1 MNKAYTYILYI
12 LYILLL
18 IILPSN
24 ALAADP
30 REVRWHNEAADTT
43 TITRILVKATDL
55 CASNPNQ
62 LVEFIG
68 REFIG
73 TPYKSGTL
81 EGSPEALTVNLEEM
95 DCTTFV
101 ETVVA
106 LALTVENHRCS
117 WIDFLDMLE
126 TIRYRNGYAD
136 GYASRLHYISDWVI
150 TNTHRGYIKDVT
162 DRIPQSDVQ
171 IKTLDFM
178 SRNRSKYPA
187 LSDSAT
193 FEGIKNMEVGY
204 RSHRFPY
211 IKSAR
216 LSSKPIINA
225 LKGGDIVALTTKTNG
240 LDVSHVGILVI
251 EKDSPHLLHA
261 SSKEG
266 KVVIDKLPLTEYM
279 RKAHQLTGIRV
290 LRLQTQ

>member
-1 MNKAYTYILYI
+1 MSKIYTYIIYII
-12 LYILLL
+12 LYFCI
-18 IILPSN
+18 PFGTK
-24 ALAADP
+24 AANPED
-30 REVRWHNEAADTT
+30 VRWHNEATDTT
-43 TITRILVKATDL
+43 KITKILIKATDL
-55 CASNPNQ
+55 CANTPNE
-62 LVEFIG
+62 LIEFIG
-68 REFIG
+68 REFID
-73 TPYKSGTL
+73 TPYKAGTL
-81 EGSPEALTVNLEEM
+81 EGDTERLTVNIDEM

-101 ETVVA
+101 ENVVA

-117 WIDFLDMLE
+117 WLDFLNMLE
-126 TIRYRNGYAD
+126 SIRYRNEYAD

-171 IKTLDFM
+171 IKTLDYM
-178 SRNRSKYPA
+178 SRNRSSYPA

-193 FEGIKNMEVGY
+193 FAKIKDMEVAY

-216 LSSKPIINA
+216 LSSKSTINA
-225 LKGGDIVALTTKTNG
+225 LKGGDIVALTTKTSG

-251 EKDSPHLLHA
+251 EKDGPHLLHA
-261 SSKEG
+261 SSKAG
-266 KVVIDKLPLTEYM
+266 KVVIDKLPLSEYM

-290 LRLQTQ
+290 LRLQDQ

>member
-1 MNKAYTYILYI
+1 MNKAYTYI

-30 REVRWHNEAADTT
+30 REVRWHNEATDTT

-251 EKDSPHLLHA
+251 EKDGPHLLHA

>member
-1 MNKAYTYILYI
+1 MNKAYTYII
-12 LYILLL
+12 FILLL
-18 IILPSN
+18 IILPAN
-24 ALAADP
+24 VLAADP
-30 REVRWHNEAADTT
+30 HEVRWHNEAADTT

-95 DCTTFV
+95 DCTTFM

-251 EKDSPHLLHA
+251 EKDGPHLLHA

>member
-1 MNKAYTYILYI
+1 M
-12 LYILLL
+12 
-18 IILPSN
+18 PSN

-30 REVRWHNEAADTT
+30 REVRWHNEATDTT

-73 TPYKSGTL
+73 TPYKAGTL

-251 EKDSPHLLHA
+251 EKDGPNLLHA

-290 LRLQTQ
+290 LRLQAQ

>member
-1 MNKAYTYILYI
+1 MNKAYTYI

-30 REVRWHNEAADTT
+30 REVRWHNEATDTT

-73 TPYKSGTL
+73 TPYKAGTL

-279 RKAHQLTGIRV
+279 RKAHQLIGIRV

>member
-1 MNKAYTYILYI
+1 MNKAYTYII
-12 LYILLL
+12 YILLL
-18 IILPSN
+18 IILPAN
-24 ALAADP
+24 VHAANP
-30 REVRWHNEAADTT
+30 SEVRWHNEAADTT
-43 TITRILVKATDL
+43 TITRILIKATDL

-73 TPYKSGTL
+73 TPYKAGTL

-95 DCTTFV
+95 DCTTFM

-187 LSDSAT
+187 LSDST
-193 FEGIKNMEVGY
+193 SFEGIKNMEVGY

-251 EKDSPHLLHA
+251 EKDGPHLLHA

-290 LRLQTQ
+290 LRLQAQ

>member
-1 MNKAYTYILYI
+1 MNKVYTYII
-12 LYILLL
+12 YILLL
-18 IILPSN
+18 IILPAN
-24 ALAADP
+24 VHAANP
-30 REVRWHNEAADTT
+30 SEVRWHNEAADTT
-43 TITRILVKATDL
+43 TITRILIKATDL

-73 TPYKSGTL
+73 TPYKAGTL
-81 EGSPEALTVNLEEM
+81 EGSPETLTVNLEEM
-95 DCTTFV
+95 DCTTFM

-251 EKDSPHLLHA
+251 EKDGPHLLHA

-290 LRLQTQ
+290 LRLQAQ

>member
-12 LYILLL
+12 LLL
-18 IILPSN
+18 IILPAN

-251 EKDSPHLLHA
+251 EKDGPHLLHA

>member
-1 MNKAYTYILYI
+1 MAKIYTYILYI
-12 LYILLL
+12 VILF
-18 IILPSN
+18 IIPSISH
-24 ALAADP
+24 AANHN
-30 REVRWHNEAADTT
+30 EVRWHNQATDTT
-43 TITRILVKATDL
+43 TITKILVKATDL
-55 CASNPNQ
+55 CTSNPNQ

-73 TPYKSGTL
+73 TPYKAGTL
-81 EGSPEALTVNLEEM
+81 EGQPEMLTINLDEM
-95 DCTTFV
+95 DCTTFI

-106 LALTVENHRCS
+106 LALTVENNRCS
-117 WIDFLDMLE
+117 WQDFLYTLE
-126 TIRYRNGYAD
+126 SVRYRNEKTN

-171 IKTLDFM
+171 IKTLDYM
-178 SRNRSKYPA
+178 SLNRENYPA
-187 LSDSAT
+187 LKDSAE
-193 FEGIKNMEVGY
+193 FAGIKNMEIGY

-216 LSSKPIINA
+216 LGSKPVSNA
-225 LKGGDIVALTTKTNG
+225 LKGGDIVALTTKTKG
-240 LDVSHVGILVI
+240 LDVSHMGILVI
-251 EKDSPHLLHA
+251 ENDGPHLLHA

-266 KVVIDKLPLTEYM
+266 KVTIDKLPLTEYM

-290 LRLQTQ
+290 LRLQAQ

>member
-1 MNKAYTYILYI
+1 MNKAYTYI

-30 REVRWHNEAADTT
+30 REVRWHNEATDTT

-73 TPYKSGTL
+73 TPYKAGTL

-251 EKDSPHLLHA
+251 EKDGPNLLHA

-290 LRLQTQ
+290 LRLQAQ

>member
-1 MNKAYTYILYI
+1 MNKAYTYII
-12 LYILLL
+12 YILLL
-18 IILPSN
+18 IIFPANIHAANPS
-24 ALAADP
+24 D
-30 REVRWHNEAADTT
+30 VRWHNEATDTT
-43 TITRILVKATDL
+43 TITRILIKATDL
-55 CASNPNQ
+55 CAGSPNQ
-62 LVEFIG
+62 LIEFIG

-73 TPYKSGTL
+73 TPYKAGTL

-117 WIDFLDMLE
+117 WIDFLNMLE
-126 TIRYRNGYAD
+126 SIRYRNGYAD

-150 TNTHRGYIKDVT
+150 TNAHRGYIKDVT

-187 LSDSAT
+187 LSDSTT

-240 LDVSHVGILVI
+240 LDVSHIGILVI
-251 EKDSPHLLHA
+251 EKDGPHLLHA

-266 KVVIDKLPLTEYM
+266 KVVIDKLPLAEYM
-279 RKAHQLTGIRV
+279 RNAHQLTGIRV
-290 LRLQTQ
+290 LRLQAQ

>member
-12 LYILLL
+12 LLL
-18 IILPSN
+18 IILHSN

-30 REVRWHNEAADTT
+30 HEVRWHNEAADTT

-73 TPYKSGTL
+73 TPYKAGTL

-251 EKDSPHLLHA
+251 EKDGPHLLHA

>member
-1 MNKAYTYILYI
+1 MNKAYTYII
-12 LYILLL
+12 YILLL
-18 IILPSN
+18 IILPAN
-24 ALAADP
+24 VHAANP
-30 REVRWHNEAADTT
+30 SEVRWHNEAADTS
-43 TITRILVKATDL
+43 TITRILIKATDL

-73 TPYKSGTL
+73 TPYKAGTL

-95 DCTTFV
+95 DCTTFM

-251 EKDSPHLLHA
+251 EKDGPHLLHA

-290 LRLQTQ
+290 LRLQAQ

>member
-1 MNKAYTYILYI
+1 MNKAYTYII
-12 LYILLL
+12 YILLL
-18 IILPSN
+18 IILPAN
-24 ALAADP
+24 AHAANP
-30 REVRWHNEAADTT
+30 SEVRWHNEAADTT
-43 TITRILVKATDL
+43 TITRILIKATDL

-73 TPYKSGTL
+73 TPYKAGTL

-95 DCTTFV
+95 DCTTFM

-117 WIDFLDMLE
+117 WIDFLDILE

-251 EKDSPHLLHA
+251 EKDGPHLLHA

-290 LRLQTQ
+290 LRLQAQ

>member
-1 MNKAYTYILYI
+1 MNKAYTYII
-12 LYILLL
+12 FILLL
-18 IILPSN
+18 IILPAN
-24 ALAADP
+24 VLASDP
-30 REVRWHNEAADTT
+30 REVRWHNEATDTT
-43 TITRILVKATDL
+43 TINRILVKATDL

-251 EKDSPHLLHA
+251 EKDGPHLLHA
-261 SSKEG
+261 SSKED

>member
-1 MNKAYTYILYI
+1 MNKAYTYI

-251 EKDSPHLLHA
+251 EKDGPHLLHA

>member
-1 MNKAYTYILYI
+1 MNKAYTYI

-95 DCTTFV
+95 DCTTFM

-251 EKDSPHLLHA
+251 EKDGPHLLHA

>member
-1 MNKAYTYILYI
+1 MNKAYTYII
-12 LYILLL
+12 YILLL
-18 IILPSN
+18 IILPAN
-24 ALAADP
+24 AHAANP
-30 REVRWHNEAADTT
+30 SEVRWHNEAADTT
-43 TITRILVKATDL
+43 TITRILIKATDL

-73 TPYKSGTL
+73 TPYKAGTL

-95 DCTTFV
+95 DCTTFM

-251 EKDSPHLLHA
+251 EKDGPHLLHA

-290 LRLQTQ
+290 LRLQAQ

>member
-1 MNKAYTYILYI
+1 MNKAYTYII
-12 LYILLL
+12 FILLL
-18 IILPSN
+18 IILPAN
-24 ALAADP
+24 VLAADP
-30 REVRWHNEAADTT
+30 HEVRWHNEAADTT

-73 TPYKSGTL
+73 TPYKAGTL

-251 EKDSPHLLHA
+251 EKDGPHLLHA

>member
-1 MNKAYTYILYI
+1 MNKAYTYI

-30 REVRWHNEAADTT
+30 REVRWHNEATDTT

-73 TPYKSGTL
+73 TPYKAGTL

-251 EKDSPHLLHA
+251 EKDGPHLLHA

>member
-1 MNKAYTYILYI
+1 
-12 LYILLL
+12 
-18 IILPSN
+18 
-24 ALAADP
+24 
-30 REVRWHNEAADTT
+30 
-43 TITRILVKATDL
+43 
-55 CASNPNQ
+55 
-62 LVEFIG
+62 
-68 REFIG
+68 
-73 TPYKSGTL
+73 
-81 EGSPEALTVNLEEM
+81 M

-251 EKDSPHLLHA
+251 EKDGPHLLHA